1 MKGRIKKLI
10 YELFYKGGFYA
21 PKRID
26 SPSAVYLKL
35 NRLPVAAQAYELK
48 RINSFMAMRDN
59 YKYYNKLLHAFVP
72 GYPMPET
79 RVQFVGKG
87 IGQDNLDTFRKN
99 QKDIRIF

>member
-21 PKRID
+21 PKRIE

-48 RINSFMAMRDN
+48 RITSFMAVIDN
-59 YKYYNKLLHAFVP
+59 HNYYNNLLHAFVP
-72 GYPMPET
+72 DYPMPET
-79 RVQFVGKG
+79 PVQFVGKG
-87 IGQDNLDTFRKN
+87 IGQDSLDTFRKY
-99 QKDIRIF
+99 QKDIMIF